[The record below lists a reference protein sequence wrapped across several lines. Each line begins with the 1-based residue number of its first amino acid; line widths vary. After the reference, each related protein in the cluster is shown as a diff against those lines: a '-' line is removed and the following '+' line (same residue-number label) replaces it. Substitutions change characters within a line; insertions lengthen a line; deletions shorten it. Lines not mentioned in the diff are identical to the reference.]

1 MRVGL
6 IGADRVLG
14 ARLLGQLTGR
24 GMTVL
29 ASAADVGRLER
40 FLARVSGA
48 GARDSVESTALA
60 DGDESAVAAFVGG
73 VDVVVDLRPA
83 EADPTA
89 LALRAAIGAER
100 GHLDA
105 DPSVTRLRRTLQ
117 LAGPEPPVPIVAGA
131 RFGMLPGDVLAEI
144 AAREVLRPIEVH
156 VSYLV
161 RDVRSGVPRDVKRT
175 LFDALGE
182 PVTVRVDGATVQ
194 ERVGESRR
202 LAWFPRPVGP
212 QRALTIASQEPITVA
227 ARHPDVRLVRT
238 YLAVPGPLAELMV
251 SADILAARPR
261 MKRLLGPLLLGA
273 EQDPGDVAGARWA
286 VVAEAV
292 GADGLVAHAWAYG
305 SALDELAADGL
316 ALLAGRVGGGEV
328 PPGVHGPGGAGDPAP
343 LLDTLASSTDL
354 RWSVRSPHE
363 PS

>member
-14 ARLLGQLTGR
+14 VRLLEQLTDR

-29 ASAADVGRLER
+29 AAAGDVDGFGR
-40 FLARVSGA
+40 FL
-48 GARDSVESTALA
+48 DSVPGATTRGPVETTRLP
-60 DGDESAVAAFVGG
+60 DGDERAVHRFVEG
-73 VDVVVDLRPA
+73 VDIAVDLRPA
-83 EADPTA
+83 EADPAA
-89 LALRAAIGAER
+89 LALRAAIGTGR

-105 DPSVTRLRRTLQ
+105 DPSIARLQRTLE
-117 LAGPEPPVPIVAGA
+117 LAGPEPPVPIVVGG
-131 RFGMLPGDVLAEI
+131 RFGTLPGDVLAEI

-161 RDVRSGVPRDVKRT
+161 RDVRSGVPRDVKGT

-182 PVTVRVDGATVQ
+182 PVTVRLDGAMVQ

-212 QRALTIASQEPITVA
+212 QRALTIASQEPLTVP
-227 ARHPDVRLVRT
+227 ARHPHVRLVRT
-238 YLAVPGPLAELMV
+238 YLAVPGPLAELVV
-251 SADILAARPR
+251 SLDILASRPR
-261 MKRLLGPLLLGA
+261 AKRLLARLLLGG
-273 EQDPGDVAGARWA
+273 EPEPGGAAGARWA

-305 SALDELAADGL
+305 SALDELAANGL
-316 ALLAGRVGGGEV
+316 ALLVGRVGGGEV
-328 PPGVHGPGGAGDPAP
+328 APGVHGPGGAGDPAS
-343 LLDTLASSTDL
+343 LLDALAAATDL